1 MNTFTRFSCVLLVLL
16 CAFAC
21 FGQTLAETPIPNTYG
36 SIGATGNLGSPVQPA
51 FDIGY
56 GFLANSAT
64 SAAPTYAGFRCEIYR
79 DTSGKLADGCLAT
92 AKVIPWRN
100 NRFFLFGD
108 PGFGGMASLTS
119 VSTAVQLGIGAGVIL
134 GKAATAPN
142 QTPHWAIEVESR
154 AQRIPALTSGIHG
167 AFLVTVS
174 YSFNRPQ

>member
-1 MNTFTRFSCVLLVLL
+1 MNFIQRCALAVLLVLSAL
-16 CAFAC
+16 AG
-21 FGQTLAETPIPNTYG
+21 FGQTLAQTPIPNTYL
-36 SIGATGNLGSPVQPA
+36 SMGATGNLGSPIQPA
-51 FDIGY
+51 FDFGY
-56 GFLANSAT
+56 GFLANSAM
-64 SAAPTYAGFRCEIYR
+64 SNSPTYAGFRCEIYR

-119 VSTAVQLGIGAGVIL
+119 VSTALQLGVGGGIIL
-134 GKAATAPN
+134 GKPATTPN
-142 QTPHWAIEVESR
+142 ETPHWAIEVESR